1 MITTATPPGFSTL
14 NPFFITRD
22 ADGLIAFLRE
32 VFGGDEHLDARTVD
46 IDGLLLHAELE
57 VGGTTLMFGERKPD
71 WPFLPQL
78 TQIYVGDVES
88 VLARAEERGA
98 RIVTRPTDFFGTV
111 FSRMLDPW
119 GNMWWVYQ
127 HGEAPDLDWDAAESE
142 TDSDPTEWSDPN
154 LEYIHRTLIETM
166 PSLGT
171 EPEGGREPR

>member
-1 MITTATPPGFSTL
+1 MITTATPPGFSTV

-32 VFGGDEHLDARTVD
+32 VFGGEEHLDARTVD

-127 HGEAPDLDWDAAESE
+127 HGEAPDLDWDSAEGE
-142 TDSDPTEWSDPN
+142 TASGPTEWSDPN
-154 LEYIHRTLIETM
+154 LAYIHRTLIEAM
-166 PSLGT
+166 PSLGA